1 MNINSTETNDILVF
15 TDLDGT
21 LLDHHSY
28 SFEPALEM
36 LAYLKQN
43 NIPLIIVSSKTA
55 KEVAKIQE
63 RLDIQQI
70 AIVENG
76 AGIITAEGETIALGH
91 TYDTIREAFGCY
103 SKQILMRGFADMSLD
118 EVAYHTTLP
127 LELAEDAKVRTFTE
141 PFLLNDSDELEQL
154 QAMAEEDGLEVI
166 HGGRFYHLTTQ
177 GQDKANAIAY
187 VIQRHTEDF
196 NKNYTTIALGDG
208 DNDVT
213 MLENAD
219 VPILLPKPDG
229 SYIDCDIADLI
240 RATDAGPLGWN
251 ATLKEYFDVQ

>member
-1 MNINSTETNDILVF
+1 MINHTKTNNILIF

-91 TYDTIREAFGCY
+91 TYDTIREAFERY

-118 EVAYHTTLP
+118 EVAYHTALP
-127 LELAEDAKVRTFTE
+127 LELAEDAKIRTFTE
-141 PFLLNDSDELEQL
+141 PFLLNDCDELEQL

-166 HGGRFYHLTTQ
+166 HGGRFYHLITQ
-177 GQDKANAIAY
+177 GQDKANAIAH
-187 VIQRHTEDF
+187 VVQRYTKDSDM
-196 NKNYTTIALGDG
+196 NYTTIALGDG

-213 MLENAD
+213 MLGSVD
-219 VPILLPKPDG
+219 VPILIPKPDG
-229 SYIDCDIADLI
+229 RYIDCDISHLI
-240 RATDAGPLGWN
+240 KASDAGPVGWN